1 MIYPLAFYLNQ
12 LEYFSKKHS
21 VKCNVLHAWSW
32 PSVHQVNGEINARKL
47 LFFQFLKGEN
57 SILHLNFLV
66 AHLNLA
72 IIYASQGRYADA
84 EKVIVF
90 MLLHVNC
97 NVYWIET

>member
-1 MIYPLAFYLNQ
+1 MNQ

-21 VKCNVLHAWSW
+21 VKCDVLHAWSW
-32 PSVHQVNGEINARKL
+32 PSVYQVNSRK

>member
-1 MIYPLAFYLNQ
+1 MWCPTCLVMANCLS
-12 LEYFSKKHS
+12 SKFKKI
-21 VKCNVLHAWSW
+21 VFPV
-32 PSVHQVNGEINARKL
+32 
-47 LFFQFLKGEN
+47 LKGEN